1 MHTWRWVV
9 LFSLVLTGSA
19 LGGIP
24 ESEYRDRRAR
34 LIALADSDAV
44 LVFHAATTH
53 TRSGDVTYPYRQE
66 SNFLYLTGIT
76 EQGIILMLC
85 PRGVTVN
92 GTATSCV
99 LFCPKDV
106 AASLK
111 DSGVFA
117 EGQIVPVERFRDAFE
132 QTRGKVR
139 TLLVA
144 GTNLPF
150 MDDWLNDRRLFLDQ
164 EARKLFQQNHP
175 GLTVKNAGPLVGR
188 LRRCKSTAELELIRD
203 AIRMTGDGIAR
214 AAGVCRDGA
223 KEYEMQAAVEYEMV
237 RQGASGPAFPCIIGS
252 GPNSLDLH
260 YDLNRRTMKDG
271 DLVVVDVGAE
281 YEGYSADVTRTLP
294 VSGTFTEAQRHVY
307 AAVLKA
313 QAAVIAMIRPGIRW
327 SEIEGKAREVVAAE
341 GFRGR
346 MTHGVSHH
354 IGLDTHDAGG
364 MDVLQEGMVIT
375 VEPGIYIAEKDTAY
389 APEFRNFG
397 IRIEDDVLVSKDG
410 AVVLSS
416 GIPKEPEAIEELVRS
431 SR

>member
-1 MHTWRWVV
+1 MRTWRWVV

-44 LVFHAATTH
+44 FVFHAATTH

-76 EQGIILMLC
+76 EQGVILMLC
-85 PRGVTVN
+85 PRGVTIN

-99 LFCPKDV
+99 LFCPNNV

-111 DSGVFA
+111 GSGVLA
-117 EGQIVPVERFRDAFE
+117 EGQIVPSDQFREAFE
-132 QTRGKVR
+132 QTLGKVR

-144 GTNLPF
+144 GTNFPF

-164 EARKLFQQNHP
+164 EARKLLQQKHP

-188 LRRCKSTAELELIRD
+188 LRRCKSPAELELIRD
-203 AIRMTGDGIAR
+203 AIRITGDGIAR
-214 AAGVCRDGA
+214 AAGVCRPGA
-223 KEYEMQAAVEYEMV
+223 KEYELQASIEYEMV
-237 RQGASGPAFPCIIGS
+237 RQGATGPAFPCIIGS

-260 YDLNRRTMKDG
+260 YDLNRRTMTDG

-294 VSGTFTEAQRHVY
+294 VSGTFTEAQRRVY

-389 APEFRNFG
+389 APEFRGFG

-416 GIPKEPEAIEELVRS
+416 GIPKEPDAIEELVQRS
-431 SR
+431 R